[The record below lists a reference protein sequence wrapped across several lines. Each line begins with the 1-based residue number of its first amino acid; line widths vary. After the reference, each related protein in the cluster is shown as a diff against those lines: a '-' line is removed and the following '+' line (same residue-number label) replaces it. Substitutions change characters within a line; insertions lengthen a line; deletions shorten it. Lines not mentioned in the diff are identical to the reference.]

1 MRHLQGATAR
11 GHTHTPLQRQP
22 STADAAKAAP
32 DRAPTTATTIPATSA
47 GATISRAPATAI
59 ATSAAATTTAIAIII
74 IIGSAT
80 TIAAAAATGRAHRT
94 G

>member
-32 DRAPTTATTIPATSA
+32 DRAPTTATTIPATTTA
-47 GATISRAPATAI
+47 AATTSRAPATAI
-59 ATSAAATTTAIAIII
+59 ATSDATTAIANI
-74 IIGSAT
+74 IIGTAT